1 MKRQITQQLDLHCT
15 TDLVKSLYEQIDII
29 KSGVYFLREELREKN
44 ILLKI
49 IVTSKF
55 PEAVDGF
62 IQEKKQLKALIATKE
77 KECCIID
84 TDGKNDNININNVN
98 RSEEMKINCKINEN
112 KNNNYN
118 NLDIEKIISNDI
130 DSKYDSNINDN
141 NIDNKY
147 EKHTISRNGCCQ
159 NTNIINIDNN
169 TKEVNIN
176 SNDGS
181 ENIIINNINND
192 SKGNSINSSTTN
204 SENKKTKK
212 KKKSAFIIGDSM
224 IKKIG
229 AYLLVSS
236 VNHRY
241 IVKVR
246 SFLSAKTADMFDYTK
261 STQRDSNPNDLS
273 SDKSLEQISLDI
285 LNKSLKLNNNTVVV
299 SNIVPRDDAYK
310 TKADEINAKLEKL
323 CKVNNIEII
332 SHRNVNPKINLN
344 RGRLHF
350 IDSGVSVFVR
360 NFRNFLNNFDEI

>member
-1 MKRQITQQLDLHCT
+1 
-15 TDLVKSLYEQIDII
+15 
-29 KSGVYFLREELREKN
+29 
-44 ILLKI
+44 
-49 IVTSKF
+49 
-55 PEAVDGF
+55 
-62 IQEKKQLKALIATKE
+62 
-77 KECCIID
+77 
-84 TDGKNDNININNVN
+84 
-98 RSEEMKINCKINEN
+98 
-112 KNNNYN
+112 
-118 NLDIEKIISNDI
+118 
-130 DSKYDSNINDN
+130 
-141 NIDNKY
+141 
-147 EKHTISRNGCCQ
+147 
-159 NTNIINIDNN
+159 
-169 TKEVNIN
+169 
-176 SNDGS
+176 
-181 ENIIINNINND
+181 
-192 SKGNSINSSTTN
+192 
-204 SENKKTKK
+204 
-212 KKKSAFIIGDSM
+212 M

-261 STQRDSNPNDLS
+261 PTQRDSNPNDLS